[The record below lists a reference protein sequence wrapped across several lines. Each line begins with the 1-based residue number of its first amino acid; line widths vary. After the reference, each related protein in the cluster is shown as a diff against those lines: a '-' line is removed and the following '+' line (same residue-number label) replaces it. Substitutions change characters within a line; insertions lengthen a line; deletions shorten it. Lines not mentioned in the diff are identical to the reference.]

1 MSQKGAK
8 LCIEV
13 DRTRFQVVIIVYILI
28 LNTQNKV
35 KKYLAIYLYIQ
46 DQLIHIEGV
55 CIYGGPWRPKRSC
68 CYRVKAF
75 GYDSKHIRE
84 DK

>member
-13 DRTRFQVVIIVYILI
+13 DSNRFQVVIIVYILI

-35 KKYLAIYLYIQ
+35 KKYLAICLYIQ

-55 CIYGGPWRPKRSC
+55 RIYGGP
-68 CYRVKAF
+68 
-75 GYDSKHIRE
+75 
-84 DK
+84 